1 MFHACVRRFDV
12 VDAMDTV
19 GNFFGTKHDVI
30 ILVFVP
36 PPMAL
41 GKLQRCAHLARSK
54 ASEREN
60 RSRHT
65 CGGRSSSRRQI
76 PDTLRHP
83 RGRDHGAP
91 RAGGECRA
99 PGGQRASARPALA
112 PVGASRHGQ
121 PCAGRAGCWLL
132 LRARLLRPLPRHARR
147 DRGPTPRR
155 RATNRAATPG

>member
-12 VDAMDTV
+12 MDTMDTV
-19 GNFFGTKHDVI
+19 GKFFGTKHDII

-99 PGGQRASARPALA
+99 PGGATRERPA
-112 PVGASRHGQ
+112 
-121 PCAGRAGCWLL
+121 
-132 LRARLLRPLPRHARR
+132 RARTCRR
-147 DRGPTPRR
+147 VAPRR
-155 RATNRAATPG
+155 WPAASWCARAPAAAPCEES